1 MLVTLITPTGSRPEA
16 FKRCEEYMARQ
27 TYRGPIQWIIV
38 DDGDIP
44 TQITPGP
51 QKEYYRA
58 TELWR
63 EGINTQRP
71 NMNLAMSKVKGD
83 FIFVIEDDDWYHP
96 EYLQTYVSLLEQ
108 FPLVGE
114 GKADYY
120 NVASQGY
127 KQIDNYYHASL
138 CQTGMRKELLP
149 KLYNA
154 VNSGQLYFDIQFWN
168 TCAGDH
174 TQRALFMDKKLLVG
188 IKGMP
193 GRGGIG
199 VGHRTKDCM
208 YDPEWRIL
216 KSWIGETDAKFYE
229 QFSLL
234 NKGDSNAVNK

>member
-1 MLVTLITPTGSRPEA
+1 MLITLITCTGSRPEA
-16 FKRCEEYMARQ
+16 FARCEYYMARQ
-27 TYRGPIQWIIV
+27 TYKGPLQWIIV
-38 DDGDIP
+38 DDGTEPTPVIP
-44 TQITPGP
+44 ADY
-51 QKEYYRA
+51 KEVYRPE
-58 TELWR
+58 ELWR

-71 NMNLAMSKVKGD
+71 NMNLALKHVRGD
-83 FIFVIEDDDWYHP
+83 FILVIEDDDWYHP
-96 EYLQTYVSLLEQ
+96 DFIRSYSDLLSR

-138 CQTGMRKELLP
+138 CQTGLRKELLP
-149 KLYNA
+149 VLYNA

-168 TCAGDH
+168 TCAGSH
-174 TQRALFMDKKLLVG
+174 VQRCIFMDKKLLVG

-208 YDPEWRIL
+208 YDPGWNKL
-216 KSWIGETDAKFYE
+216 KEWIGDDSKFYE
-229 QFSLL
+229 KYSVL
-234 NKGDSNAVNK
+234 NGRK